1 MPILILYFRPQ
12 KVYTYSKSEVKV
24 EDDELDDPVTVSKT
38 GVFYSPPKPKFLP
51 AEGRGRINSS
61 GSDSSISK
69 LIIPEEDRDSHIP
82 EQPEGKYS
90 NKDARHSS
98 RHKHRRHEKSRK
110 GGKIYNRVS
119 MNSLQ
124 GFTLGNCRKPS
135 VSKVMNLWCP
145 VY

>member
-61 GSDSSISK
+61 GSDTSISK
-69 LIIPEEDRDSHIP
+69 LIIPEEDSDSHIP

-110 GGKIYNRVS
+110 GGKIYNRVN

-124 GFTLGNCRKPS
+124 GFTLGK
-135 VSKVMNLWCP
+135 L
-145 VY
+145 

>member
-12 KVYTYSKSEVKV
+12 KVYTYSKS

-61 GSDSSISK
+61 GSDTSISK
-69 LIIPEEDRDSHIP
+69 LIIPEEDSDSHIP

-110 GGKIYNRVS
+110 GGKI
-119 MNSLQ
+119 
-124 GFTLGNCRKPS
+124 
-135 VSKVMNLWCP
+135 
-145 VY
+145 